1 MANKALWEVL
11 DNIHI
16 SYDDYDYDVLVDQI
30 QTAVGDEYLI
40 DVWDHDDYAAS
51 EIVESV
57 ICWTN
62 DNCKNKVLKDLQVG
76 TLWTEEEDKC
86 FTIVILKAKEV

>member
-30 QTAVGDEYLI
+30 QTAVGDDYQI
-40 DVWDHDDYAAS
+40 DIWDHDDYAAS
-51 EIVESV
+51 DIVESV

-62 DNCKNKVLKDLQVG
+62 DNCKRKVLEDLQVG

-86 FTIVILKAKEV
+86 FTIVILKAKEI